1 MKQQNNRMVAE
12 VNKIIGNTLVK
23 DGGLYL
29 PSIGS
34 LSVTTTPPTMGG
46 VKGVATAPKRVVKF
60 SPEERQR
67 SLVTT
72 ISERGGCTL
81 QQANQIYNRWIETVS
96 SGDRVEIE
104 GVGVIAEG
112 GFTQSPDLNVRLNP
126 VVPKSKEHT
135 IVGSKSVKTANKRAE
150 VEKKS
155 SEGKRS
161 GSRLMIVLGVVLVAV
176 VAAVAFKVLYK
187 SSANSDAKLAIVES
201 MTTKPAAQTEQPK
214 VQQPK
219 VDQTKVDQ
227 PKAEQPK
234 AEQAKAEQAKTEQ
247 PKAIAKPEPKTGQKS
262 KPEPKPVATKPQPK
276 VMSAKE
282 LFAAAIKQ
290 GEANK
295 AKHYKV
301 IYGAFSTADN
311 VVKAIREA
319 QRILGSEVECTVYNH
334 GKSFIV
340 SIYDTADFSDAKRFV
355 ANHDSKTKEKLWIH
369 KR

>member
-1 MKQQNNRMVAE
+1 MKQQNSRMVAE
-12 VNKIIGNTLVK
+12 VNKIIGNALVK

-34 LSVTTTPPTMGG
+34 LSVTTTPPSMGG

-60 SPEERQR
+60 SVEERQR

-81 QQANQIYNRWIETVS
+81 QQANQIYNRWVGMVS
-96 SGDRVEIE
+96 SGERVEIE

-135 IVGSKSVKTANKRAE
+135 IVGSKSVKAANKRAE
-150 VEKKS
+150 VEQKS

-161 GSRLMIVLGVVLVAV
+161 GSRLMIVLGVVLTVV

-187 SSANSDAKLAIVES
+187 PSVNSDAKLAIVES
-201 MTTKPAAQTEQPK
+201 MTTKPAAKSEQSKINQPKVEQPK
-214 VQQPK
+214 AEQVK
-219 VDQTKVDQ
+219 AEQ

-234 AEQAKAEQAKTEQ
+234 AEQPKAVQ
-247 PKAIAKPEPKTGQKS
+247 PKSTS
-262 KPEPKPVATKPQPK
+262 KPEPKPAAKKPQPK
-276 VMSAKE
+276 VMSTKE
-282 LFAAAIKQ
+282 IFDAAINQ

-340 SIYDTADFSDAKRFV
+340 SVYDTADFSDAKRFV
-355 ANHDSKTKEKLWIH
+355 VNHDSKTKEKLWIH